1 MRRRGRKRRGWLVAG
16 LLLLLAVLY
25 AEQSN
30 GVKQLLYPVAY
41 RDDIRA
47 SALTHGVEP
56 HLVAAVIRVESNYKT
71 GRVSNKGALG
81 IMQIMPDTAAW
92 IVEQANYEGVTL
104 DKIRNRA
111 DVGIELGTWYL
122 ASLLRQF
129 DGNLAATVAAY
140 NAGPGNVRAW
150 LSQGVW
156 DGTLETSDDI
166 PFGETRRYVQRV
178 IYYYNKY
185 KSIYPDL

>member
-1 MRRRGRKRRGWLVAG
+1 MKRRKRKKRGWLLAL

-25 AEQSN
+25 AEQS
-30 GVKQLLYPVAY
+30 GWVQQRMYPISY

-47 SALTHGVEP
+47 SALSHGVEP
-56 HLVAAVIRVESNYKT
+56 HLVAAIIRIESNYKT
-71 GRVSNKGALG
+71 GRVSSKGALG

-92 IVEQANYEGVTL
+92 IVKQARLEGVTL
-104 DKIRNRA
+104 DKIRHRA

-129 DGNLAATVAAY
+129 DGNMAAAVAAY
-140 NAGPGNVRAW
+140 NAGPGNVSAW
-150 LSQGVW
+150 LKEGVW
-156 DGTLETSDDI
+156 DGTFDSSDDI

-178 IYYYNKY
+178 NYYYNKY
-185 KSIYPDL
+185 KSIYPEL

>member
-1 MRRRGRKRRGWLVAG
+1 MRRRRKRRGWLLAA

-25 AEQSN
+25 AEQS
-30 GVKQLLYPVAY
+30 GWVKQRMYPIAY

-47 SALTHGVEP
+47 SALSHGVEP
-56 HLVAAVIRVESNYKT
+56 HLVAAIIRIESNYKT
-71 GRVSNKGALG
+71 GRVSSKGALG

-92 IVEQANYEGVTL
+92 IVEQARYEGVTL
-104 DKIRNRA
+104 DKIQHRA

-129 DGNLAATVAAY
+129 DGNMAAAVAAY
-140 NAGPGNVRAW
+140 NAGPGNVSAW
-150 LSQGVW
+150 LKEGVW
-156 DGTLETSDDI
+156 DGTLASSDDI

>member
-1 MRRRGRKRRGWLVAG
+1 MRRRRKRRGWLLAA

-25 AEQSN
+25 AEQS
-30 GVKQLLYPVAY
+30 GWVKQRMYPIAY

-47 SALTHGVEP
+47 SALSHGVEP
-56 HLVAAVIRVESNYKT
+56 HLVAAIIRIESNYKT
-71 GRVSNKGALG
+71 GKVSSKGALG

-92 IVEQANYEGVTL
+92 IVEQARYEGVTL
-104 DKIRNRA
+104 DKVKHRA

-129 DGNLAATVAAY
+129 DGNMAAAVAAY
-140 NAGPGNVRAW
+140 NAGPGNVSAW
-150 LSQGVW
+150 LKEGVW
-156 DGTLETSDDI
+156 DGTIASSDDI